1 MCGMKTKT
9 TLLVDDE
16 LLNKAQMVTGLTT
29 KAAVVQ
35 AALEG
40 LVVRESTRQLLGGI
54 GVVKGVRH
62 RRPRVPG

>member
-1 MCGMKTKT
+1 MKAKT
-9 TLLVDDE
+9 TLLIDDE

-35 AALEG
+35 AALEV
-40 LVVRESTRQLLGGI
+40 LLVRESTRRLLGSI
-54 GVVKGVRH
+54 GLVKAVRH